1 MRIGRKGK
9 RIRRHGERIGSK
21 EVRKI
26 GRVVVMERRV
36 GSVVRQGG

>member
-1 MRIGRKGK
+1 VRIGRKGK
-9 RIRRHGERIGSK
+9 RIRRHGERIESK
-21 EVRKI
+21 ERI